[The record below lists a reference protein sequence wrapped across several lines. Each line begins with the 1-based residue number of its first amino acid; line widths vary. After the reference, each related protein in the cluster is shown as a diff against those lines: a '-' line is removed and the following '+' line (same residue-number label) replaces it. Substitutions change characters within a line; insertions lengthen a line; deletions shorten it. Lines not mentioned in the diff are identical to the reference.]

1 MTVFIIDCDPGHDDA
16 VAILFGARHCN
27 LIGITTVYG
36 NSTVANTTRN
46 ALSICELAGLHIP
59 VAKGLA
65 DPLSATRISGEIA
78 HGKTGLDGAEL
89 PPPRSKPIPL
99 PAVDFLIEQA
109 EKHQGELVIVAVAPL
124 TNIATALAKEPRL
137 SSWLKA
143 ISIMG
148 GSTHIGNVTATAEFN
163 TFTDPE
169 AAEIVFESTVPI
181 HMVGLNVT
189 SKVGIGR
196 SGIKRLRTEGGEL
209 ARQLANALQFY
220 LERQLSLYGRTI
232 APMHDV
238 CAWMPYTHHDLIDYQ
253 STQVSVETA
262 GRYTR
267 GMTVCD
273 LRGLV
278 TRETGSMAGPEP
290 ANAEVAVD
298 VRGDAIIEL
307 VLDTLLEYP

>member
-16 VAILFGARHCN
+16 VAILFGARHCQ

-46 ALSICELAGLHIP
+46 ALSICELAGLDIP
-59 VAKGLA
+59 VAMGLA
-65 DPLSATRISGEIA
+65 EPLSATRISGEMV
-78 HGKTGLDGAEL
+78 HGKTGMDGAEL
-89 PPPRSKPIPL
+89 PPPRSKPIPQ
-99 PAVDFLIEQA
+99 PGVDFLIEQA
-109 EKHQGELVIVAVAPL
+109 DRHRGELVIVAVAPL
-124 TNIATALAKEPRL
+124 SNVATALEREPGMK
-137 SSWLKA
+137 SWLKA

-148 GSTHIGNVTATAEFN
+148 GSTHIGNVTPSAEFN

-169 AAEIVFESTVPI
+169 AAGIVFESGVPI

-189 SKVGIGR
+189 TKVGIGR
-196 SGIKRLRTEGGEL
+196 GDIKRLRGEGGKL
-209 ARQLANALQFY
+209 AREIANALHFY
-220 LERQLSLYGRTI
+220 LERQISIYGRTI

-238 CAWMPYTHHDLIDYQ
+238 CAWIPYTHTNLIDYQ
-253 STQVSVETA
+253 ATRVSVETR

-278 TRETGSMAGPEP
+278 TRETGSMAAAEP
-290 ANAEVAVD
+290 ANAEVAID
-298 VRGDAIIEL
+298 VRGEAIIEL